1 MKWINI
7 GTKPNGMKNNFT
19 MKKKLYFLVALLFVA
34 SFTLTGCK
42 NKPQQQETAVEK
54 IDDQQAEQDSTIY
67 GVCGDGTMMHTLEL
81 ISDAG
86 DTLTFALP
94 DTDDGSVPVVGGLL
108 AGDRL
113 AVVKGPSV
121 DGEMTAKK
129 VINLT
134 TLQGKW
140 TSIDKNFEILEGGE
154 VKSNV
159 EAEKNPWTSWKILN
173 GKLLLNRDTFEI
185 DNIGSDSLEI
195 ENCNGIFL
203 YKRAK

>member
-1 MKWINI
+1 
-7 GTKPNGMKNNFT
+7 
-19 MKKKLYFLVALLFVA
+19 MKKKLYLLVALLSVA
-34 SFTLTGCK
+34 TFTLTGCK

-67 GVCGDGTMMHTLEL
+67 GVCGDGTMMHTVEL

-195 ENCNGIFL
+195 ENRNGIFL

>member
-1 MKWINI
+1 MT
-7 GTKPNGMKNNFT
+7 TKKNNHT
-19 MKKKLYFLVALLFVA
+19 MKKKLYLLFA
-34 SFTLTGCK
+34 LALTATFALNGCK
-42 NKPQQQETAVEK
+42 NKPQQRETATEK
-54 IDDQQAEQDSTIY
+54 IDDQPAVQDSTIY
-67 GVCGDGTMMHTLEL
+67 GVCGEGTMMHTLEL
-81 ISDAG
+81 ITDAG

-94 DTDDGSVPVVGGLL
+94 DTEDGTDPVVGGLL

-113 AVVKGPSV
+113 AVVKGQPV
-121 DGEMTAKK
+121 DGEETAAK

-173 GKLLLNRDTFEI
+173 GKLLLNRDTFDI
-185 DNIGSDSLEI
+185 DNLGSDSLEI
-195 ENCNGIFL
+195 ENREGIFL

>member
-1 MKWINI
+1 
-7 GTKPNGMKNNFT
+7 
-19 MKKKLYFLVALLFVA
+19 MKKKLYLLVALLSA
-34 SFTLTGCK
+34 ATFTLTGCK

-67 GVCGDGTMMHTLEL
+67 GVCGDGTMMHTVEL

-195 ENCNGIFL
+195 ENRNGIFL

>member
-1 MKWINI
+1 
-7 GTKPNGMKNNFT
+7 
-19 MKKKLYFLVALLFVA
+19 MKKELYLLSALAMTIAV
-34 SFTLTGCK
+34 TLNGCK
-42 NKPQQQETAVEK
+42 NKPQQRETPMEK

-81 ISDAG
+81 ITDAG
-86 DTLTFALP
+86 DTLTLALP
-94 DTDDGSVPVVGGLL
+94 DSEDGSDPVVGGLL

-113 AVVKGPSV
+113 AVVKGQPI
-121 DGEMTAKK
+121 DGEETAKK

-173 GKLLLNRDTFEI
+173 GKLLLNRDTFDI
-185 DNIGSDSLEI
+185 DNIGSDSLEL

>member
-1 MKWINI
+1 M
-7 GTKPNGMKNNFT
+7 KPNRMKNNYT
-19 MKKKLYFLVALLFVA
+19 MKKKLYFLAALFLAA
-34 SFTLTGCK
+34 SFALTGCK
-42 NKPQQQETAVEK
+42 NKPQPQETPTEK
-54 IDDQQAEQDSTIY
+54 IEDQQAEQDSTIY

-94 DTDDGSVPVVGGLL
+94 DTEDGSNPVVGGLL

-113 AVVKGPSV
+113 AVVKGPAV
-121 DGEMTAKK
+121 DGEETAKK

-159 EAEKNPWTSWKILN
+159 EAEKNPWTAWKILN

-185 DNIGSDSLEI
+185 DNIGSDSLEL
-195 ENCNGIFL
+195 ENRNGIFL

>member
-1 MKWINI
+1 
-7 GTKPNGMKNNFT
+7 
-19 MKKKLYFLVALLFVA
+19 MKKKLYLLVALLSVA
-34 SFTLTGCK
+34 TFTLTGCK

-67 GVCGDGTMMHTLEL
+67 GVCGDNTMMHTVEL

-195 ENCNGIFL
+195 ENRNGIFL